1 VPKTAVATLA
11 LEAEEENACPQVA
24 ALVRVRVRF
33 RVKVS
38 EPGPMR
44 TRARRRP
51 PAAEAGLRRA
61 ALLLLRPKAE
71 TVLLRSDEAGGGWAG
86 VDMVAGS
93 AKG

>member
-1 VPKTAVATLA
+1 
-11 LEAEEENACPQVA
+11 
-24 ALVRVRVRF
+24 
-33 RVKVS
+33 
-38 EPGPMR
+38 M
-44 TRARRRP
+44 
-51 PAAEAGLRRA
+51 RA